1 MPTYVAHV
9 ARPGGGMMKVEVQ
22 ADNGLDAKQQ
32 VEAQYG
38 KENVRIAPL
47 PK

>member
-1 MPTYVAHV
+1 MPTYVAHI
-9 ARPGGGMMKVEVQ
+9 ARPGGGMVKVEVQ
-22 ADNGLDAKQQ
+22 ADNSLDARHL

-38 KENVRIAPL
+38 KENVKISPM

>member
-1 MPTYVAHV
+1 MTTYVAHV

-22 ADNGLDAKQQ
+22 ADNSLDAKHQ
-32 VEAQYG
+32 VEALYG
-38 KENVRIAPL
+38 KENVRIPPL